1 MVMKKL
7 FLTLFVAF
15 ATVCGFAQK
24 GESVEFPFYQTK
36 NTRVFDI
43 TKVTTDKNHTA
54 LEVYFYAAEWI
65 KVNGT
70 SILTGNNSGKKYK
83 LLRSE
88 GVDVDQTT
96 TLPECGYMKATLY
109 FEPLDAADRSFNF
122 SEGENI
128 PNGWEITNISLTPY
142 SLKEVM
148 ENDKKWGKKSVS
160 PFAREYCN
168 DSIRI
173 ELDIKDSDNNI
184 ELYYL
189 HGLSFVEREFSNGK
203 YSYPVPVF
211 NTIAITA
218 YLPNRDY
225 RRIIA
230 SPGDTIRILYDGTTK
245 QAKVITADNEM
256 QRCIDEYDRHV
267 RASGIYN
274 SPVDYALSP
283 QQLFYDHIA
292 GGLKRNMMRLQN
304 FIAQHPGFDE
314 KAAYFLRTDI
324 KIEAL
329 HALLQYRFSLRKQQQ
344 KSFSKETMALIDE
357 LFTDIVSPF
366 TMSIYSDRI
375 MIDYA
380 GYKDDISRK
389 VLSISINKSSSGAL
403 QTLNSIGEI
412 KLSKKEIETIEK
424 ERYLLSLPL
433 AMALNMVEDT
443 IKAAEELKD
452 TTIINKRYNALLKKY
467 GIDKLTKR
475 EIENYATAYNY
486 LKVGDGIKNLPIS
499 EEDKRFAVTFIN
511 YKELSDDNKSLNDT
525 VLKIVMRRLEDF
537 APAQHLIEQN
547 NYMRKLEAEELEVK
561 YLRNCA
567 ELTPETLKA
576 DSLFASILE
585 PHKGKVVYVDFW
597 GTWCSPCKE
606 QMSYMPT
613 VKEALK
619 GKDVVFIYFADNS
632 PEDVRQ
638 TIVKRYGIYGEN
650 TFHYNLP
657 DEQHRSLKELL
668 NVNSFP
674 TYLLFDKEGKLV
686 DRNPPRPQQK
696 ELLLN
701 EIQKYLD
708 K

>member
-1 MVMKKL
+1 
-7 FLTLFVAF
+7 
-15 ATVCGFAQK
+15 
-24 GESVEFPFYQTK
+24 
-36 NTRVFDI
+36 
-43 TKVTTDKNHTA
+43 
-54 LEVYFYAAEWI
+54 
-65 KVNGT
+65 
-70 SILTGNNSGKKYK
+70 
-83 LLRSE
+83 
-88 GVDVDQTT
+88 
-96 TLPECGYMKATLY
+96 MKATLY

-122 SEGENI
+122 SGGENI

-148 ENDKKWGKKSVS
+148 EKDKKWGKKSVS
-160 PFAREYCN
+160 PFARKYCN

-173 ELDIKDSDNNI
+173 ELDIKDSDKNI

-189 HGLSFVEREFSNGK
+189 HGLSFVERELSNGK
-203 YSYPVPVF
+203 YSYSVPVF
-211 NTIAITA
+211 NTIAINT

-225 RRIIA
+225 RIIIA

-256 QRCIDEYDRHV
+256 QRCIDEYNRHNMS
-267 RASGIYN
+267 SGFYA

-283 QQLFYDHIA
+283 QQLFYEHVA
-292 GGLKRNMMRLQN
+292 GALKRNMMRLQN

-329 HALLQYRFSLRKQQQ
+329 HTLLQYRFSLRKQQQ

-366 TMSIYSDRI
+366 AMSNYSDRI

-380 GYKDDISRK
+380 GYKNDISQK
-389 VLSISINKSSSGAL
+389 GLSISVNKNSSGAL

-547 NYMRKLEAEELEVK
+547 NYMRKLETEKLEVK

-567 ELTPETLKA
+567 ELTPEALKA
-576 DSLFASILE
+576 DSLLASILE

-597 GTWCSPCKE
+597 GTWCGPCKV
-606 QMSYMPT
+606 QMSYMPA
-613 VKEALK
+613 VKEALN

-650 TFHYNLP
+650 TYHYNLP

-668 NVNSFP
+668 NINSFP
-674 TYLLFDKEGKLV
+674 TYLLFDREGKLV
-686 DRNPPRPQQK
+686 DRTPPQPQQK
-696 ELLLN
+696 DLLLN